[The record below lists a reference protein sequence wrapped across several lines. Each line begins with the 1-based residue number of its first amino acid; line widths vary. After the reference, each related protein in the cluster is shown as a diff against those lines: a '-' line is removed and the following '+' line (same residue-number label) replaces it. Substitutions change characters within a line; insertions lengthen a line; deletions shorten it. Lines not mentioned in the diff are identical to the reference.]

1 MEEDAWGRGPLQDLH
16 PLSKLLITLFY
27 LTVLL
32 SFHPYD
38 LSGILLM
45 AACPILAF
53 CIGNI
58 QVRPMWRRMRV
69 VLIPVLL
76 LGIVNPFFDKT
87 PVLIG
92 SVAVNGGIVS
102 MVTFMIKGFLAVSAV
117 YLLMVTT
124 PMEDI
129 CQALRKLHVPALLIT
144 VVMLIHRY
152 LIVFLG
158 EVRRLRTAY
167 LLRAPGQK
175 GVHFR
180 QWGSLLG
187 QLLLRSMDRSET
199 VYQSMTLRGFTGESF
214 SGRDRRFTR
223 SDLLFIIIGISVPL
237 LARFL

>member
-1 MEEDAWGRGPLQDLH
+1 
-16 PLSKLLITLFY
+16 
-27 LTVLL
+27 
-32 SFHPYD
+32 
-38 LSGILLM
+38 
-45 AACPILAF
+45 
-53 CIGNI
+53 
-58 QVRPMWRRMRV
+58 
-69 VLIPVLL
+69 
-76 LGIVNPFFDKT
+76 
-87 PVLIG
+87 
-92 SVAVNGGIVS
+92 

-237 LARFL
+237 LARFI